1 MRHML
6 PHSKLPTQ
14 SKKYASAQRVIKSYF
29 QSLHA
34 LLSTLSSSSSSEL
47 THLTITESSRLIPYL
62 TGNRKASKE
71 YLRVLLEFWASPSA
85 SDEIRLSAFLGI
97 RRLAL
102 AGDRGLAEVVLKGA
116 YLSISQAAKATTVF
130 TLPGLNLMKN
140 SAATLF
146 TASAAGGET
155 QAYQIAFSYIR
166 QLAVTLRNTM
176 KSTSRS
182 AGGGGGGGTGGAG
195 GDKAKGKVQQG
206 KEPYRQ
212 VYNWQFCHSLDFWS
226 LVLASACDS
235 TREAEQGTE
244 SELRAL
250 IYPLVQI
257 TLGVIR

>member
-1 MRHML
+1 M
-6 PHSKLPTQ
+6 
-14 SKKYASAQRVIKSYF
+14 
-29 QSLHA
+29 
-34 LLSTLSSSSSSEL
+34 

-102 AGDRGLAEVVLKGA
+102 AGDRGLAELVLKGA

-146 TASAAGGET
+146 TASAAGIET

-182 AGGGGGGGTGGAG
+182 AGGSGGGGGAGGAG
-195 GDKAKGKVQQG
+195 AGGEKAKGKVQQG

-235 TREAEQGTE
+235 TREAEQGKE

>member
-1 MRHML
+1 
-6 PHSKLPTQ
+6 
-14 SKKYASAQRVIKSYF
+14 
-29 QSLHA
+29 
-34 LLSTLSSSSSSEL
+34 L

-102 AGDRGLAEVVLKGA
+102 AGDRGLAELVLKGA

-146 TASAAGGET
+146 TASALGGET

-182 AGGGGGGGTGGAG
+182 AGGSGGGGGAGGAG
-195 GDKAKGKVQQG
+195 AGGEKAKGKVQQG

-235 TREAEQGTE
+235 TREAEQGKE

>member
-1 MRHML
+1 M
-6 PHSKLPTQ
+6 
-14 SKKYASAQRVIKSYF
+14 
-29 QSLHA
+29 
-34 LLSTLSSSSSSEL
+34 

-102 AGDRGLAEVVLKGA
+102 AGDRGLAELVLKGA

-182 AGGGGGGGTGGAG
+182 AGGSGGGGGAGGAG
-195 GDKAKGKVQQG
+195 AGAGGEKAKGKVQQG

-235 TREAEQGTE
+235 TREAEQGKE